1 MVSKTQDKKMGAGAR
16 VGLGTHFIGP
26 HNIVIGQKFSC
37 WRNCT
42 IAACDDGVIEFG
54 DRVSFNANVYINAC
68 IGGRIVL
75 GNDVLVAPNVVM
87 RASDHVFDDVTKP
100 IAEQGHTGRE
110 IIVEYDVWLSSNVT
124 VVGGVRIG
132 KGAVVAAGAVVTKD
146 VAPYTVVGGVPARFI
161 KNRGED

>member
-1 MVSKTQDKKMGAGAR
+1 M
-16 VGLGTHFIGP
+16 
-26 HNIVIGQKFSC
+26 
-37 WRNCT
+37 
-42 IAACDDGVIEFG
+42 
-54 DRVSFNANVYINAC
+54 
-68 IGGRIVL
+68 

-110 IIVEYDVWLSSNVT
+110 IIVEDDVWLSSNVT